1 MSDLSRRPLPRTRSQ
16 DQEGT
21 GSRRQMTHH
30 LLTTIAAVVLVG
42 CGPPPKDIWE
52 AAKQGDVEAVKQFIA
67 AGSDVN
73 AKDSAGGTALHGAVF
88 RGSKEVAELLISNG
102 ADVNAK
108 DKYGRT
114 PLHEAAYW
122 DHKEIVEL
130 LITKGADVNAK
141 TKRGETPL
149 DQAKRHPETAA
160 LLRKHG
166 GKTGEELKAEG
177 K

>member
-1 MSDLSRRPLPRTRSQ
+1 MK
-16 DQEGT
+16 
-21 GSRRQMTHH
+21 HI
-30 LLTTIAAVVLVG
+30 LLTTIAAVLLVG
-42 CGPPPKDIWE
+42 CGESQLPEPPTAK
-52 AAKQGDVEAVKQFIA
+52 AAAISIYFAAGLGNIEAVNQHLA
-67 AGSDVN
+67 AGVDVN

-149 DQAKRHPETAA
+149 DQAKRHPETAD

-166 GKTGEELKAEG
+166 AKTAAELIAEG